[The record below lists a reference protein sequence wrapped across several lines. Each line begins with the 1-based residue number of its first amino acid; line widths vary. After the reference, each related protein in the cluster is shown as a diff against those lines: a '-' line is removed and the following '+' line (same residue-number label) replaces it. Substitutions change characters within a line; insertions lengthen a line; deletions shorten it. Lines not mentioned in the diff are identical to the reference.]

1 MTGAVFVTGGSG
13 FVGGAILRR
22 LLAEGRTVRAL
33 ARSDGSRARIA
44 DLGATPVHA
53 DLFDPTSLARAM
65 RGCSIVFHIA
75 GVNEM
80 CPRDPARM
88 RRVNVEGASSTMRA
102 AAAAGAARFVHTSSA
117 ATIGEASGAVGRED
131 TRHRGSFLSCYER
144 SKHEAE
150 KRVLEEG
157 AALGIEVVCVNP
169 SSVQGPGRTGGTAR
183 LLMRVAD
190 ARLVVLVRTWLS
202 VVDVDD
208 CAEGHVLAAT
218 RAVPGERYILSG
230 ASLRLERA
238 VTLLRAANGRPRHV
252 VWLPRAVA
260 RAASPV
266 SAVAAR
272 LADDPLLCPAMI
284 RTLLHGHRY
293 DGSRA
298 ERELGVRYTPIERTL
313 DRTLAWYRERK
324 LLGPP

>member
-1 MTGAVFVTGGSG
+1 MTDAVFVTGGSG
-13 FVGGAILRR
+13 FVGGAVIRR
-22 LLAEGRTVRAL
+22 LVAEGRAVHAL

-44 DLGATPVHA
+44 DLGATPVQA
-53 DLFDPTSLARAM
+53 ELFDPIGLARAM
-65 RGCSIVFHIA
+65 EGCSTVFHIA

-80 CPRDPARM
+80 CARNPARM
-88 RRVNVEGASSTMRA
+88 RRVNVEGASSAIRA
-102 AAAAGAARFVHTSSA
+102 AAAAGATRFVHTSSA
-117 ATIGEASGAVGRED
+117 ATIGEESGAVGRED
-131 TRHRGSFLSCYER
+131 TSHRGSFLSWYER

-150 KRVLEEG
+150 RGVLEEG
-157 AALGIEVVCVNP
+157 AGLGIEVVCVNP

-183 LLMRVAD
+183 LLMRVAE
-190 ARLVVLVRTWLS
+190 ARLAVLVRTWLS

-218 RAVPGERYILSG
+218 RGAPGERYILSG
-230 ASLRLERA
+230 TSLTLERA

-252 VWLPRAVA
+252 VWLPRALA
-260 RAASPV
+260 RAASPL
-266 SAVAAR
+266 AALAPR
-272 LADDPLLCPAMI
+272 LAENPPLCLAMI

-313 DRTLAWYRERK
+313 DRTLAWYREREPV
-324 LLGPP
+324 GPP